1 MSAVE
6 SNVQSV
12 QYVDFWNDCDADDA
26 KSTQMTLSGHSADAR
41 RPRRRVRATMWLRHS
56 VNLDRRTG
64 PRYFALGFHASQR
77 PV

>member
-26 KSTQMTLSGHSADAR
+26 KSTQMTVSGHSADAR
-41 RPRRRVRATMWLRHS
+41 RPWRRVRATM
-56 VNLDRRTG
+56 
-64 PRYFALGFHASQR
+64 
-77 PV
+77 